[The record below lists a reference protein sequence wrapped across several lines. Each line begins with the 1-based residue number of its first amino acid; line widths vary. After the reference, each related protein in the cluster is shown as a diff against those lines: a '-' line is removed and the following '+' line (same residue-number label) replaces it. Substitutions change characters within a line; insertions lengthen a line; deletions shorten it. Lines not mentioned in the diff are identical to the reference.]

1 MRWGAI
7 SEIYVLFKN
16 GQPDFSKAKSEAD
29 FLISKGVNVFYVN
42 GMGAESLAVTIS
54 FKINSFI

>member
-7 SEIYVLFKN
+7 SEIYVPFKN

-29 FLISKGVNVFYVN
+29 F
-42 GMGAESLAVTIS
+42 
-54 FKINSFI
+54 

>member
-16 GQPDFSKAKSEAD
+16 GQPDF
-29 FLISKGVNVFYVN
+29 LISKWVNVFYVN
-42 GMGAESLAVTIS
+42 GMGTESLAVTNS